1 MPIIGIV
8 LEPLDTLFFREG
20 RPFGLGLSG
29 ESGLPAPQNFTGALR
44 TWLLERAGA
53 DFRRMRGQ
61 PSLAAAFAAAGVPWL
76 AETVFR
82 GPWLADISDP
92 ASPKPFVR
100 TPANLVFTNGQPA
113 ALCPLR
119 TRLPGWAPPP
129 DEPQMLPLWLKG
141 RKPDKARPA
150 WLTFDGLRAYLEG
163 QPVAKEQLQS
173 SDTLYLLEERTGIQV
188 DEKTQAA
195 EEGLIYSTRSLR
207 LKLNV
212 AFYGEI
218 ELAEEHTKEFDG
230 EQVMSWGGERHHVVV
245 RKVNR
250 VRWPQAPDG
259 SRTSLLLISP
269 AFFTGRWRPDN
280 LPQGA
285 LRAAAVDGPFAVSGW
300 DLALGG
306 PKPARFGVAAG
317 SVYFLEG
324 APPPPSLSASP
335 DDELAGYGHFLKGT
349 WKYAE

>member
-8 LEPLDTLFFREG
+8 LEPLDTLFFRGG

-61 PSLAAAFAAAGVPWL
+61 PSLAAAFVAAGVPWL
-76 AETVFR
+76 AETGFR

-100 TPANLVFTNGQPA
+100 APANLALTAGEPV

-119 TRLPGWAPPP
+119 TPLPGWSPPSG
-129 DEPQMLPLWLKG
+129 EPQMAPLWLKR

-163 QPVAKEQLQS
+163 QAIAAEELRSGDK
-173 SDTLYLLEERTGIQV
+173 LYGVEERTGIQV
-188 DEKTQAA
+188 DEKKQAA

-207 LKLNV
+207 LESNV

-218 ELAEEHTKEFDG
+218 DLPEEQAKAFEG
-230 EQVMSWGGERHHVVV
+230 EQVMSWGGERHHVIV
-245 RKVNR
+245 RKVDP
-250 VRWPQAPDG
+250 VRWPEAPYS

-269 AFFTGRWRPDN
+269 AFFAGRWRPDN

-306 PKPARFGVAAG
+306 PKPTRFGVAAG

-324 APPPPSLSASP
+324 APPPPSLCASP
-335 DDELAGYGHFLKGT
+335 DDALAGYGHFLKGT
-349 WKYAE
+349 WNYAE